1 MREINITIK
10 ILLQVLGSENIINI
24 QRYNKNRGAFET
36 AGFDETEQ
44 IIGVDFI
51 IVQGER
57 NFVYMNQVVDGFKP

>member
-1 MREINITIK
+1 
-10 ILLQVLGSENIINI
+10 LGSENIINI

-36 AGFDETEQ
+36 SGFDETEQ